1 MEQIQQWI
9 EIAAAQLRCRK
20 AVPGVQCELESHLY
34 EQYNAFLEQGC
45 TAAEAQRKTVES
57 MGDPV
62 LAGGALDRIHRPR
75 PAWGPFCAAAAL
87 LLMGGILR
95 WWQSIPL
102 AADGT
107 LLWHEGSWQTLFV
120 TEISILVLALVH
132 FCMDVSLLS
141 RWAWQIYL
149 GLLVFS
155 GCGILLGDTII
166 NGRRYWA
173 LPFFGLYSAFDF
185 ALLFAPVYA
194 AVVYRQRGRG
204 WRGFCIC
211 CAALLPGLMLCLYAP
226 QIVAVI
232 LLAVTGLVL
241 GVLCC
246 RNDWFCIGK
255 RHSLCA
261 LCLTVPAML
270 AVPLLVLLRCFGAGL
285 PVMLARMFYVF
296 RIDDPAGA
304 DYWLNGLQRMWDGMH
319 WFSPGDAALLLSEQ
333 TGLLRV
339 EEFVGQGASALC
351 ADSLP
356 ALLGWRLG
364 AFWAFAVVAA
374 IAGGMLWLWHTA
386 NQIRSSI
393 GRLCAVS
400 VCTLLSGSGLLYLCG
415 SFGWHGNSSMLP
427 FFGSS
432 VDMIV
437 QAAVIGL
444 LLSAFRLD
452 TVLHEPSAAPRR
464 APDAA

>member
-95 WWQSIPL
+95 WWQGIPL

-149 GLLVFS
+149 GLLVFA
-155 GCGILLGDTII
+155 GYPLLFGNVVI

-173 LPFFGLYSAFDF
+173 LPFLGLFGGFEF

-204 WRGFCIC
+204 WQGFCIC
-211 CAALLPGLMLCLYAP
+211 CIALVPGLMLCLHVP
-226 QIVAVI
+226 QLAAVL
-232 LLAVTGLVL
+232 LLAVTGLVI

-246 RNDWFCIGK
+246 QSDWFCVGK
-255 RHSLCA
+255 RRGLCA
-261 LCLTVPAML
+261 LFFAVLGML
-270 AVPLLVLLRCFGAGL
+270 AVPLLALLRCFGAEL
-285 PVMLARMFYVF
+285 PGMLARMFSAF
-296 RIDDPAGA
+296 RIGDLSGA
-304 DYWLNGLQRMWDGMH
+304 DYWQNGLQRMWDGMH
-319 WFSPGDAALLLSEQ
+319 WFAPGDPALLLSEQ
-333 TGLLRV
+333 TGLFRV
-339 EEFVGQGASALC
+339 EEFVEQGAAVLG

-374 IAGGMLWLWHTA
+374 ITGGMLWLWRTA
-386 NQIRSSI
+386 HRIRSGI

-400 VCTLLSGSGLLYLCG
+400 VCTMLSGGGILYLCG
-415 SFGWHGNSSMLP
+415 SFGWYSLASILP

-432 VDMIV
+432 VNMIV